1 MLPWSENI
9 QDCLA
14 TISAMHVR
22 VIGAINNFIYSVAGQ
37 LLDEIV
43 RILNFEGPGQVQG
56 DKLSKGV

>member
-1 MLPWSENI
+1 MSYRSDKL
-9 QDCLA
+9 
-14 TISAMHVR
+14 
-22 VIGAINNFIYSVAGQ
+22 FIYSVAGQ